1 MHWQQR
7 CTWVVG
13 WAQFNIPNAGAAGV
27 DSDSFPKLNLGI
39 GICFQQ
45 HNVLK
50 MKKGLESRGVSLK
63 VSNTYMV

>member
-1 MHWQQR
+1 MQWQQQ

-13 WAQFNIPNAGAAGV
+13 WAQFDIPITGAAGV
-27 DSDSFPKLNLGI
+27 DLDSFPKLNLEI

-50 MKKGLESRGVSLK
+50 MKKGLESRGVSYLK
-63 VSNTYMV
+63 SESL

>member
-1 MHWQQR
+1 MHWQQQ

-13 WAQFNIPNAGAAGV
+13 WAQFDIPNTGAVGV
-27 DSDSFPKLNLGI
+27 DSDSFPKLNLEI

-50 MKKGLESRGVSLK
+50 MKKGLESRGVSYLK
-63 VSNTYMV
+63 V